1 MLTEVCPFC
10 ARRNP
15 HPCPRDWISQCQFL
29 TISRSALWTLAHLDI
44 HLIEVSADQWQVL
57 SAIEACSVG
66 RDGKDSIWSSYLR
79 FFSALLSKKLNLF
92 HVPLISPTS
101 HVISWG
107 ISLDASRWAYSKIK
121 PHATPRPRLPLF
133 RQHLVTISPRSPTAP
148 RSASR

>member
-1 MLTEVCPFC
+1 VLTEVCPFC

-44 HLIEVSADQWQVL
+44 HLIEVSADQWQGHRGML
-57 SAIEACSVG
+57 SRS
-66 RDGKDSIWSSYLR
+66 RWQRFNLDFYLR
-79 FFSALLSKKLNLF
+79 FFSALLSRKLNLL

-121 PHATPRPRLPLF
+121 PHASPRPPLPLF